1 MKWWEKIKEAV
12 KNAAINI
19 GMNSP
24 EMQAYTMYKYG
35 ETEDL
40 LEQIEGNIS
49 FAEGDALRKRI
60 SSARTS
66 QELFDELEAVNQ
78 QAISLGAQMK
88 ATPSRISAAK
98 DALRKATRIDDDSYL
113 GQFPN
118 LTVADVRSLREALD
132 DAKTWDE
139 IRQVGS
145 KINLAVGRGTTAPP
159 TGASQDDA
167 SIFEFTGNDLTS
179 GTREESGFG
188 TQTEQINRILGA
200 DWKNGK
206 IIPLADESE
215 FELQS
220 YDAATGAYKSLGI
233 YQQQDNG
240 QVIKI
245 RDSAFPDPSK
255 TRWGTYTDETGTWQ
269 YDTDNPQGER
279 FKIADVQQQFTF
291 QERLNPSTGQYE
303 TFRVD
308 ETGRIVGDSLGASY
322 NVFSGERGFGEDV
335 RQFNVS
341 DARLRD
347 QFNRSFGEDQRQFN
361 LGYGLDRDR
370 FGEDI
375 RQFDTSFG
383 ETQRQF
389 DTTEGR
395 MERTLAANNYFNS
408 LEELGRN
415 YRTFIQTAPQMA
427 NAATN
432 QGQLVADILRSGGDV
447 LARTYFTRGGI
458 SPLPEI
464 TQADLIN
471 NLNSEMAKIQQF
483 EVDAT
488 TAENRRRAAADLQ
501 RSQEEY
507 TQFKSARQRDAE
519 RAYDQYKAGQRP
531 YEVSSQVSAPNVGEF
546 QRARDDYRE
555 NQGTADQLSVMAK
568 SFAELPQFVIDQQ
581 FGGLDRQSLADM
593 ANEAAGAVRAG
604 GAAGAVDQGAMSTL
618 GLQYTGPQQSE
629 FMDTQTVSE
638 TVTPQVKEYSDW
650 LTTSQFGGP
659 QMGFDQWST
668 QVGPSFAPTPL
679 LNVPDVPMPR
689 PTTQAELIAQ
699 SRATTPPA
707 VASVLSGQ
715 MPTPLQF
722 GGLPLPTFQQLQALT
737 PTEQQMLNTRLMTEF
752 NVPLEDVAFQ
762 SQRQFGAPSMERN
775 RDLARFRG
783 YAV

>member
-12 KNAAINI
+12 TDALINI
-19 GMNSP
+19 GNNSP
-24 EMQAYTMYKYG
+24 EMVAYANYKYA
-35 ETEDL
+35 ETEEL
-40 LEQIEGNIS
+40 LEQIEGDIS
-49 FAEGDALRKRI
+49 FAEGNAFRDRI
-60 SSARTS
+60 RSVRTT

-78 QAISLGAQMK
+78 EAIALGAQMR
-88 ATPSRISAAK
+88 ATPGKIKAAK
-98 DALRKATRIDDDSYL
+98 DALRKSTRIDDDSYM

-118 LTVADVRSLREALD
+118 LTVADVEGLRKEID
-132 DAKTWDE
+132 NAKTWE
-139 IRQVGS
+139 QIRQAES
-145 KINLAVGRGTTAPP
+145 NISRALGRGADAPR

-188 TQTEQINRILGA
+188 TQTEQINRIMGTG
-200 DWKNGK
+200 GK
-206 IIPLADESE
+206 IIPLADETE

-220 YDAATGAYKSLGI
+220 YDAATGQYKSLGI
-233 YQQQDNG
+233 FQQQDNG
-240 QVIKI
+240 RVIKI
-245 RDSAFPDPSK
+245 RNTAFPDPSK
-255 TRWGTYTDETGTWQ
+255 TRWGTYTDGTGTWQ
-269 YDTDNPQGER
+269 YDMDDPQGQR
-279 FKIADVQQQFTF
+279 FRIADAQEQFTF
-291 QERLNPSTGQYE
+291 QERLNPATGQYE

-308 ETGRIVGDSLGASY
+308 ETGRIVGDSLGTSY
-322 NVFSGERGFGEDV
+322 DVFSGERGFGEDV
-335 RQFNVS
+335 RQFNVT

-347 QFNRSFGEDQRQFN
+347 QFAKTFGLQERQFGEDV
-361 LGYGLDRDR
+361 
-370 FGEDI
+370 
-375 RQFDTSFG
+375 RQFDTTFG

-389 DTTEGR
+389 DTQENR

-432 QGQLVADILRSGGDV
+432 QGQLIADILRSGGDV

-488 TAENRRRAAADLQ
+488 TAENRRRSAAD
-501 RSQEEY
+501 E
-507 TQFKSARQRDAE
+507 
-519 RAYDQYKAGQRP
+519 
-531 YEVSSQVSAPNVGEF
+531 
-546 QRARDDYRE
+546 QRARDEFTQFKAARDADARAAYGRFVNE
-555 NQGTADQLSVMAK
+555 MQPTYGEETVYSGTNQAYTDAVTANQSHQK
-568 SFAELPQFVIDQQ
+568 SFADAIAGAQQ
-581 FGGLDRQSLADM
+581 AVDSYTLFEQQGTM
-593 ANEAAGAVRAG
+593 TPEMEAAKAQAQQTLSSLLAAQGQLGVPDPSDPKYAVYDT
-604 GAAGAVDQGAMSTL
+604 VQTSTMPDAP
-618 GLQYTGPQQSE
+618 GFSE
-629 FMDTQTVSE
+629 WLSASE
-638 TVTPQVKEYSDW
+638 E
-650 LTTSQFGGP
+650 FGGP
-659 QMGFDQWST
+659 QMGFEQWST

-679 LNVPDVPMPR
+679 LNVPQVPVPDQV
-689 PTTQAELIAQ
+689 TQAELIQQ

-715 MPTPLQF
+715 MPTPMQF

-752 NVPLEDVAFQ
+752 NVPLEDVAWQ
-762 SQRQFGAPSMERN
+762 SRRQFGTPSMERN